1 MTPGRARNARIFRLK
16 DLPPVE
22 RGRGIKSIPLAGPET
37 GSSVLLQGQTIF
49 PPGGAIALHTHS
61 SDECI
66 VVLEGRAA
74 CEVNGERHELEPFD
88 GTFVEAGVPHRFI
101 NVGNAVL
108 RILWTYSAVD
118 TTRTFVETGET
129 AGHLD
134 SYATR

>member
-1 MTPGRARNARIFRLK
+1 MVLK
-16 DLPPVE
+16 
-22 RGRGIKSIPLAGPET
+22 
-37 GSSVLLQGQTIF
+37 
-49 PPGGAIALHTHS
+49 
-61 SDECI
+61 
-66 VVLEGRAA
+66 GRAA

-101 NVGNAVL
+101 NVGDAAL

>member
-1 MTPGRARNARIFRLK
+1 MTPEQAPNVRIFRLK

-66 VVLEGRAA
+66 VILEGRAA
-74 CEVNGERHELEPFD
+74 CELNDERHELEPFD
-88 GTFVEAGVPHRFI
+88 TTFVEAGVPHRFI
-101 NVGNAVL
+101 NIGDGEL

-134 SYATR
+134 SYASR